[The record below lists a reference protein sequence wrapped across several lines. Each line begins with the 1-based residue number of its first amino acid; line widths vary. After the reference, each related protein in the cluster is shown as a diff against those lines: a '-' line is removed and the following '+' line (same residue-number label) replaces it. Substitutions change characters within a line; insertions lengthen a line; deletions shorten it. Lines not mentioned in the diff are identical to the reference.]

1 MTILPFDTITALS
14 SCTQEI
20 TDSLNETKKL
30 GLRVLTE
37 DAFLE
42 WVKDTKEKAE
52 SLDLNGVPTEVAA
65 ELTDYLTKFNN
76 FTNDVYILFSLAKQE
91 LKR

>member
-20 TDSLNETKKL
+20 ADSLNETKKL

-37 DAFLE
+37 DAFLK
-42 WVKDTKEKAE
+42 WVEESKQNAA
-52 SLDLNGVPTEVAA
+52 SLDLSNASPEIATEV
-65 ELTDYLTKFNN
+65 TDFITKINN
-76 FTNDVYILFSLAKQE
+76 FTNDVYILFSLAK
-91 LKR
+91 

>member
-20 TDSLNETKKL
+20 ADSLNETKKL

-37 DAFLE
+37 DAFLK
-42 WVKDTKEKAE
+42 WVEESKQNAA
-52 SLDLNGVPTEVAA
+52 SLDLSNASPEIATEV
-65 ELTDYLTKFNN
+65 TDFITKINN

-91 LKR
+91 LKK

>member
-14 SCTQEI
+14 SCTEEI
-20 TDSLNETKKL
+20 ADSLNETKKL

-42 WVKDTKEKAE
+42 WVKETKKNAK
-52 SLDLNGVPTEVAA
+52 SLDLSDVSPKVAT
-65 ELTDYLTKFNN
+65 ELTDFITKINN

-91 LKR
+91 LKK

>member
-14 SCTQEI
+14 SCTEEI
-20 TDSLNETKKL
+20 ADSLNETKKL

-42 WVKDTKEKAE
+42 WVKETKKNAK
-52 SLDLNGVPTEVAA
+52 SLDLSDVSPKVAT
-65 ELTDYLTKFNN
+65 ELTDFITKINN
-76 FTNDVYILFSLAKQE
+76 FTNDVYILFSLAK
-91 LKR
+91 

>member
-20 TDSLNETKKL
+20 ADSLNETKKL

-42 WVKDTKEKAE
+42 WVEESKQNAA
-52 SLDLNGVPTEVAA
+52 SLDLSNVSPEVATEV
-65 ELTDYLTKFNN
+65 TDFINKINN

-91 LKR
+91 LKK